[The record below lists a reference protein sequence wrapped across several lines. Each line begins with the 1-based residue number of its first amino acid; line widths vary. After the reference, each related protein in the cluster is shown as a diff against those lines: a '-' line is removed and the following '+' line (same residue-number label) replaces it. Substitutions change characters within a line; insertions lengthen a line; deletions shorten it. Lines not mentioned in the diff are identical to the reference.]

1 MSKKVIADSLAQLQ
15 KRSSSKW
22 RFYPSDILPLPVAEM
37 DFPIADPI
45 KFALH
50 DLVERSDTGYL
61 GPIPE
66 LKENF
71 AGFASRKWNWNLD
84 PEQVRIACDVGV
96 GVIEVL
102 RTFMS
107 VGDKLMIN
115 TPVYNNFFTWINELK
130 LTKVEAPLK
139 REGMHFTLDMAGIE
153 AAYKSGVKAHL
164 LCNPHNPVGTVYTKS
179 ELMQIAELADKY
191 DVIVISDEIHAPL
204 TFSDSTFTPFLAASD
219 ISKKVGI
226 TVTSASKAF
235 NLAGLKCATIVAQDP
250 KLNAM
255 LDTMPES
262 VHLRASLFGAIADA
276 VAYKSCDEWLDGV
289 IATLDENRRLVADLL
304 EAKVPAI
311 KYRIPDCSYLAWLD
325 LSELNL
331 GENPAAHFLEK
342 GKVAFNP
349 GHTYGAD
356 YSQFVR
362 LNFGTSPEII
372 TDSIGRILNS
382 L

>member
-15 KRSSSKW
+15 RRTSSKW
-22 RFYPSDILPLPVAEM
+22 RTYPTDVLPLPVAEM

-45 KFALH
+45 KAVLQ

-66 LKENF
+66 LKDNF
-71 AGFASRKWNWNLD
+71 SAFAERKWNWTLNSD
-84 PEQVRIACDVGV
+84 QVRIACDVGV
-96 GVIEVL
+96 GVVEVL

-107 VGDKLMIN
+107 PSDNLLIN
-115 TPVYNNFFTWINELK
+115 TPVYNNFFTWITELK
-130 LTKVEAPLK
+130 LTKVEVPLK
-139 REGMHFTLDMAGIE
+139 RDGMHFTLDMTGIE

-191 DVIVISDEIHAPL
+191 EVIVISDEIHAPL
-204 TFSDSTFTPFLAASD
+204 TYAEVTFTPFLAASETA
-219 ISKKVGI
+219 KKVGV
-226 TVTSASKAF
+226 TVTSASKSF
-235 NLAGLKCATIVAQDP
+235 NLAGLKCATIIAQDP

-262 VHLRASLFGAIADA
+262 VHFRASLFGAVADA
-276 VAYKSCDEWLDGV
+276 VAYKSGDEWLAGV
-289 IATLDENRRLVADLL
+289 LLTLDENRRLVADLL
-304 EAKVPAI
+304 KNKIPAI

-325 LSELNL
+325 VSELNL

-342 GKVAFNP
+342 GKVAFNA
-349 GHTYGAD
+349 GHTYGTD

>member
-1 MSKKVIADSLAQLQ
+1 MSEKVIADSLAQLQ

-37 DFPIADPI
+37 DFQIAEPI
-45 KFALH
+45 KAALH

-71 AGFASRKWNWNLD
+71 AGFANRKWNWKLD

-130 LTKVEAPLK
+130 LTKVEVPLK
-139 REGMHFTLDMAGIE
+139 REGMHFTLDMARIE
-153 AAYKSGVKAHL
+153 AVYKSGIKAHL
-164 LCNPHNPVGTVYTKS
+164 LCNPHNPVGTVYTKL

-191 DVIVISDEIHAPL
+191 KVIVISDEIHGPL

-262 VHLRASLFGAIADA
+262 VHFRASLFGAIAYA
-276 VAYKSCDEWLDGV
+276 VACKSGDEWLDGV
-289 IATLDENRRLVADLL
+289 IATLVENRRLVANLL

-356 YSQFVR
+356 YSQFIR

>member
-1 MSKKVIADSLAQLQ
+1 MSEKVIADSLAQLQ
-15 KRSSSKW
+15 KRSSAKW

-37 DFPIADPI
+37 DFQIAEPI
-45 KFALH
+45 KAALH

-71 AGFASRKWNWNLD
+71 AGFANRKWNWKLD

-130 LTKVEAPLK
+130 LTKVEVPLK
-139 REGMHFTLDMAGIE
+139 REGMHFTLDMARIE
-153 AAYKSGVKAHL
+153 AVYKSGIKAHL
-164 LCNPHNPVGTVYTKS
+164 LCNPHNPVGTVYTKL

-191 DVIVISDEIHAPL
+191 KVIVISDEIHAPL

-262 VHLRASLFGAIADA
+262 VHFRASLFGAIAYA
-276 VAYKSCDEWLDGV
+276 VACESGDEWLDGV
-289 IATLDENRRLVADLL
+289 IATLDENRRLVANLL

-356 YSQFVR
+356 YSQFIR

>member
-15 KRSSSKW
+15 RRTSSKW
-22 RFYPSDILPLPVAEM
+22 RTYPTDVLPLPVAEM

-45 KFALH
+45 KAVLQ

-66 LKENF
+66 LKDNF
-71 AGFASRKWNWNLD
+71 SAFAERKWNWTLNSD
-84 PEQVRIACDVGV
+84 QVRIACDVGV
-96 GVIEVL
+96 GVVEVL

-107 VGDKLMIN
+107 PSDKLLIN
-115 TPVYNNFFTWINELK
+115 TPVYNNFFTWITELK
-130 LTKVEAPLK
+130 LTKVEVPLK
-139 REGMHFTLDMAGIE
+139 RDGMHFTLDMTGIE

-191 DVIVISDEIHAPL
+191 EVIVISDEIHAPL
-204 TFSDSTFTPFLAASD
+204 TYAEVTFTPFLATSETA
-219 ISKKVGI
+219 KKVGV
-226 TVTSASKAF
+226 TVTSASKSF
-235 NLAGLKCATIVAQDP
+235 NLAGLKCATIIAQDP

-262 VHLRASLFGAIADA
+262 VHFRASLFGAVADA
-276 VAYKSCDEWLDGV
+276 VAYKSGDEWLAGV
-289 IATLDENRRLVADLL
+289 LLTLDENRRLVADLL
-304 EAKVPAI
+304 KNKIPAI

-325 LSELNL
+325 VSELNL

-342 GKVAFNP
+342 GKVAFNA
-349 GHTYGAD
+349 GHTYGTD

>member
-15 KRSSSKW
+15 RRTSSKW
-22 RFYPSDILPLPVAEM
+22 RTYPTDVLPLPVAEM

-45 KFALH
+45 KAVLQ

-66 LKENF
+66 LKDNF
-71 AGFASRKWNWNLD
+71 SAFAERKWNWTLNSD
-84 PEQVRIACDVGV
+84 QVRIACDVGV
-96 GVIEVL
+96 GVVEVL

-107 VGDKLMIN
+107 PSDKLLIN
-115 TPVYNNFFTWINELK
+115 TPVYNNFFTWITELK
-130 LTKVEAPLK
+130 LTKVEVPLK
-139 REGMHFTLDMAGIE
+139 RDGMHFTLDMTGIE
-153 AAYKSGVKAHL
+153 SAYKSGVKAHL

-191 DVIVISDEIHAPL
+191 EVIVISDEIHAPL
-204 TFSDSTFTPFLAASD
+204 TYAEVTFTPFLAASETA
-219 ISKKVGI
+219 KKVGV
-226 TVTSASKAF
+226 TVTSASKSF
-235 NLAGLKCATIVAQDP
+235 NLAGLKCATIIAQDP

-262 VHLRASLFGAIADA
+262 VHFRASLFGAVADA
-276 VAYKSCDEWLDGV
+276 VAYKSGDEWLAGV
-289 IATLDENRRLVADLL
+289 LLTLDENRRLVADLL
-304 EAKVPAI
+304 KNKIPAI

-325 LSELNL
+325 VSELNL

-342 GKVAFNP
+342 GKVAFNA
-349 GHTYGAD
+349 GHTYGTD

>member
-1 MSKKVIADSLAQLQ
+1 MSEKVIADSLAQLQ
-15 KRSSSKW
+15 KRSSAKW

-37 DFPIADPI
+37 DFQIAEPI
-45 KFALH
+45 KAALH

-71 AGFASRKWNWNLD
+71 AGFASRKWTWNLD

-115 TPVYNNFFTWINELK
+115 TPVYENFFTWINELK
-130 LTKVEAPLK
+130 LTKVEVPLK

-153 AAYKSGVKAHL
+153 AAYKSGVKTHL

-179 ELMQIAELADKY
+179 ELMQIAELANKY

-204 TFSDSTFTPFLAASD
+204 TYLDTTFTPFLAASD
-219 ISKKVGI
+219 IAKKVGI

-235 NLAGLKCATIVAQDP
+235 NLAGLKCATIIAQDP

-255 LDTMPES
+255 LDTMPKS
-262 VHLRASLFGAIADA
+262 VHARASLFGAIANA
-276 VAYKSCDEWLDGV
+276 VAYKSGDEWLSGLLT
-289 IATLDENRRLVADLL
+289 TLDDNRRLLADLL
-304 EAKVPAI
+304 AAKVPAI

-325 LSELNL
+325 VSELNL
-331 GENPAAHFLEK
+331 GENPAAHFLER
-342 GKVAFNP
+342 GKVAINP
-349 GHTYGAD
+349 GHSYGAD

-372 TDSIGRILNS
+372 TDSIGLILNS

>member
-15 KRSSSKW
+15 RRTSSKW
-22 RFYPSDILPLPVAEM
+22 RTYPTDVLPLPVAEM

-45 KFALH
+45 KAVLQ

-66 LKENF
+66 LKDNF
-71 AGFASRKWNWNLD
+71 SAFAERKWNWTLNSD
-84 PEQVRIACDVGV
+84 QVRIACDVGV
-96 GVIEVL
+96 GVVEVL

-107 VGDKLMIN
+107 PSDNLLIN
-115 TPVYNNFFTWINELK
+115 TPVYNNFFTWITELK
-130 LTKVEAPLK
+130 LTKVEVPLK
-139 REGMHFTLDMAGIE
+139 RDGMHFTLDMTGIE

-191 DVIVISDEIHAPL
+191 EVIVISDEIHAPL
-204 TFSDSTFTPFLAASD
+204 TYAEVTFTPFLAASETA
-219 ISKKVGI
+219 KKVGV
-226 TVTSASKAF
+226 TVTSASKSF
-235 NLAGLKCATIVAQDP
+235 NLAGLKCATIIAQDP

-262 VHLRASLFGAIADA
+262 VHFRASLFGAVADA
-276 VAYKSCDEWLDGV
+276 VAYKSGDEWLAGV
-289 IATLDENRRLVADLL
+289 LLTLDENRRLVADLL
-304 EAKVPAI
+304 KNKIPAI

-325 LSELNL
+325 VSELNL
-331 GENPAAHFLEK
+331 GENPAAHFLKK
-342 GKVAFNP
+342 GKVAFNA
-349 GHTYGAD
+349 GHTYGTD

>member
-15 KRSSSKW
+15 RRTSSKW
-22 RFYPSDILPLPVAEM
+22 RTYPTDVLPLPVAEM

-45 KFALH
+45 KAVLQ

-66 LKENF
+66 LKDNF
-71 AGFASRKWNWNLD
+71 SAFAERKWNWTLNSD
-84 PEQVRIACDVGV
+84 QVRIACDVGV
-96 GVIEVL
+96 GVVEVL

-107 VGDKLMIN
+107 PSDKLLIN
-115 TPVYNNFFTWINELK
+115 TPVYNNFFTWITELK
-130 LTKVEAPLK
+130 LTKVEVPLK
-139 REGMHFTLDMAGIE
+139 RDGMHFTLDMTGIE

-191 DVIVISDEIHAPL
+191 EVIVISDEIHAPL
-204 TFSDSTFTPFLAASD
+204 TYAEVTFTPFLAASETA
-219 ISKKVGI
+219 KKVGV
-226 TVTSASKAF
+226 TVTSASKSF
-235 NLAGLKCATIVAQDP
+235 NLAGLKCATIIAQDP

-262 VHLRASLFGAIADA
+262 VHFRASLFGAVADA
-276 VAYKSCDEWLDGV
+276 VAYKSGDEWLAGV
-289 IATLDENRRLVADLL
+289 LLTLDENRRLVADLL
-304 EAKVPAI
+304 KNKIPAI

-325 LSELNL
+325 VSELNL

-342 GKVAFNP
+342 GKVAFNA
-349 GHTYGAD
+349 GHTYGTD

>member
-1 MSKKVIADSLAQLQ
+1 MSEKVIADSLAQLQ

-37 DFPIADPI
+37 DFQIAEPI
-45 KFALH
+45 KAALH

-71 AGFASRKWNWNLD
+71 AGFANRKWNWKLD

-130 LTKVEAPLK
+130 LTKVEVPLK
-139 REGMHFTLDMAGIE
+139 REGMHFTLDMARIE
-153 AAYKSGVKAHL
+153 AVYKSGVKAHL
-164 LCNPHNPVGTVYTKS
+164 LCNPHNPVGTVYTKL

-191 DVIVISDEIHAPL
+191 KVIVISDEIHGPL

-262 VHLRASLFGAIADA
+262 VHFRASLFGAIAYA
-276 VAYKSCDEWLDGV
+276 VACESGDEWLDGV
-289 IATLDENRRLVADLL
+289 IATLDENRRLVANLL

-356 YSQFVR
+356 YSQFIR

>member
-15 KRSSSKW
+15 RRTSSKW
-22 RFYPSDILPLPVAEM
+22 RTYPTDVLPLPVAEM

-45 KFALH
+45 KAVLQ

-66 LKENF
+66 LKDNF
-71 AGFASRKWNWNLD
+71 SAFAERKWNWTLNSD
-84 PEQVRIACDVGV
+84 QVRIACDVGV
-96 GVIEVL
+96 GVVEVL

-107 VGDKLMIN
+107 PSDKLLIN
-115 TPVYNNFFTWINELK
+115 TPVYNNFFTWITELK
-130 LTKVEAPLK
+130 LTKVEVPLK
-139 REGMHFTLDMAGIE
+139 RDGMHFTLDMTGIE

-191 DVIVISDEIHAPL
+191 EVIVISDEIHAPL
-204 TFSDSTFTPFLAASD
+204 TYAEVTFTPFLAASETA
-219 ISKKVGI
+219 KKVGV
-226 TVTSASKAF
+226 TVTSASKSF
-235 NLAGLKCATIVAQDP
+235 NLAGLKCATIIAQDP

-262 VHLRASLFGAIADA
+262 VHFRASLFGAVADA
-276 VAYKSCDEWLDGV
+276 VAYKSGDEWLAGV
-289 IATLDENRRLVADLL
+289 LLTLDENRRLVADLL
-304 EAKVPAI
+304 KNKIPAI

-325 LSELNL
+325 VSELNL

-342 GKVAFNP
+342 GKVAFNA
-349 GHTYGAD
+349 GHTYGTD

-372 TDSIGRILNS
+372 ADSIGRILNS

>member
-1 MSKKVIADSLAQLQ
+1 MSEKVIADSLAQLQ

-37 DFPIADPI
+37 DFQIAEPI
-45 KFALH
+45 KAALH

-71 AGFASRKWNWNLD
+71 AGFANRKWNWKLD

-130 LTKVEAPLK
+130 LTKVEVPLK
-139 REGMHFTLDMAGIE
+139 REGMHFTLDMARIE
-153 AAYKSGVKAHL
+153 AVYKSGIKAHL
-164 LCNPHNPVGTVYTKS
+164 LCNPHNPVGTVYTKL

-191 DVIVISDEIHAPL
+191 KVIVISDEIHAPL

-262 VHLRASLFGAIADA
+262 VHFRASLFGAIAYA
-276 VAYKSCDEWLDGV
+276 VACESGDEWLDGV
-289 IATLDENRRLVADLL
+289 IATLDENRRLVANLL

-356 YSQFVR
+356 YSQFIR

>member
-1 MSKKVIADSLAQLQ
+1 MSEKVIADSLAQLQ

-37 DFPIADPI
+37 DFQIAEQI
-45 KFALH
+45 KAALH

-71 AGFASRKWNWNLD
+71 AGFANRKWNWKLD

-130 LTKVEAPLK
+130 LTKVEVPLK
-139 REGMHFTLDMAGIE
+139 REGMHFTLDMARIE
-153 AAYKSGVKAHL
+153 AVYKSGIKAHL
-164 LCNPHNPVGTVYTKS
+164 LCNPHNPVGTVYTKL

-191 DVIVISDEIHAPL
+191 KVIVISDEIHAPL

-262 VHLRASLFGAIADA
+262 VHFRASLFGAIAYA
-276 VAYKSCDEWLDGV
+276 VACESGDEWLDGV
-289 IATLDENRRLVADLL
+289 IATLDENRRLVANLL

-356 YSQFVR
+356 YSQFIR

>member
-1 MSKKVIADSLAQLQ
+1 MSEKVIADSLAQLQ

-37 DFPIADPI
+37 DFQIAEPI
-45 KFALH
+45 KAALH

-71 AGFASRKWNWNLD
+71 AGFANRKWNWKLD

-130 LTKVEAPLK
+130 LTKVEVPLK
-139 REGMHFTLDMAGIE
+139 REGMHFTLDMARIE
-153 AAYKSGVKAHL
+153 AVYKSGIKAHL
-164 LCNPHNPVGTVYTKS
+164 LCNPHNPVGTVYTKL

-191 DVIVISDEIHAPL
+191 KVIVISDEIHAPL

-262 VHLRASLFGAIADA
+262 VHFRASLFGAIADA
-276 VAYKSCDEWLDGV
+276 VAYKSGDVWLSGLLT
-289 IATLDENRRLVADLL
+289 TLDDNRRLLADLL
-304 EAKVPAI
+304 AAKVPAI

-325 LSELNL
+325 VSELNL

>member
-1 MSKKVIADSLAQLQ
+1 
-15 KRSSSKW
+15 
-22 RFYPSDILPLPVAEM
+22 
-37 DFPIADPI
+37 
-45 KFALH
+45 
-50 DLVERSDTGYL
+50 
-61 GPIPE
+61 
-66 LKENF
+66 
-71 AGFASRKWNWNLD
+71 
-84 PEQVRIACDVGV
+84 
-96 GVIEVL
+96 
-102 RTFMS
+102 
-107 VGDKLMIN
+107 
-115 TPVYNNFFTWINELK
+115 
-130 LTKVEAPLK
+130 
-139 REGMHFTLDMAGIE
+139 
-153 AAYKSGVKAHL
+153 
-164 LCNPHNPVGTVYTKS
+164 
-179 ELMQIAELADKY
+179 MQIAELADKY
-191 DVIVISDEIHAPL
+191 KVIVISDEIHAPL

-235 NLAGLKCATIVAQDP
+235 NLAGLKCATIVAQDS

-262 VHLRASLFGAIADA
+262 VHFRASLFGAIADA
-276 VAYKSCDEWLDGV
+276 VAYKSGDEWLDGV
-289 IATLDENRRLVADLL
+289 IATLDENRRLVANLL

-356 YSQFVR
+356 YSQFIR

>member
-1 MSKKVIADSLAQLQ
+1 MSEKVIADSLAQLQ

-37 DFPIADPI
+37 DFQIAEPI
-45 KFALH
+45 KAALH

-71 AGFASRKWNWNLD
+71 AGFANRKWNWKLD

-130 LTKVEAPLK
+130 LTKVEVPLK
-139 REGMHFTLDMAGIE
+139 REGMHFTLDMARIE
-153 AAYKSGVKAHL
+153 AVYKSGIKAHL
-164 LCNPHNPVGTVYTKS
+164 LCNPHNPVGTVYTKL

-191 DVIVISDEIHAPL
+191 KVIVISDEIHGPL

-262 VHLRASLFGAIADA
+262 VHFRASLFGAIAYA
-276 VAYKSCDEWLDGV
+276 VACESGDEWLDGV
-289 IATLDENRRLVADLL
+289 IATLDENRRLVANLL

-356 YSQFVR
+356 YSQFIR